1 MAVQSI
7 AQLKAWFR
15 KGLYPT
21 ERQFADL
28 IDSFRHKND
37 PIDVADI
44 SILSQALNGKFDAS
58 EGNALSERVDT
69 FEHSLE
75 RILTELEDQRELIRD
90 LSNRL
95 AALESYNQLKIL
107 TQAEFDALAAKDD
120 KVLYIVDDG
129 TSSANALQANEMP
142 GLMNDME
149 QEMDLT
155 YSYMDAMGAVVDPE
169 TISPTD
175 AVSTD
180 EIETVDVDEINDV
193 TNTDK
198 SKDDD
203 NL

>member
-1 MAVQSI
+1 M
-7 AQLKAWFR
+7 
-15 KGLYPT
+15 
-21 ERQFADL
+21 
-28 IDSFRHKND
+28 
-37 PIDVADI
+37 ADI

-58 EGNALSERVDT
+58 EGNALSGRVDA
-69 FEHSLE
+69 FEHNLE

-95 AALESYNQLKIL
+95 AALESNNQLKIL
-107 TQAEFDALAAKDD
+107 TQAEFNALAAKDD

-129 TSSANALQANEMP
+129 TSSANALQANEML

-149 QEMDLT
+149 EEMDLT

-180 EIETVDVDEINDV
+180 ETETVDIDEINDV
-193 TNTDK
+193 TNSDK
-198 SKDDD
+198 SEDGD

>member
-21 ERQFADL
+21 EQQFADL

-44 SILSQALNGKFDAS
+44 SILSQAFNGKFDAS
-58 EGNALSERVDT
+58 EGNALIKRVDK
-69 FEHSLE
+69 FEHNLE
-75 RILTELEDQRELIRD
+75 RILTELDDQRELIRD

-95 AALESYNQLKIL
+95 AVLESYNQLKIL
-107 TQAEFDALAAKDD
+107 TQAEFNALAAKDD

-149 QEMDLT
+149 EEMDLT
-155 YSYMDAMGAVVDPE
+155 YSYMDAMGAVVNPE

-180 EIETVDVDEINDV
+180 ETETVDIDEINDV
-193 TNTDK
+193 TNIDN
-198 SKDDD
+198 SEDGD

>member
-21 ERQFADL
+21 EQQFADL

-58 EGNALSERVDT
+58 EGNALSGRVDA
-69 FEHSLE
+69 FEHNLE
-75 RILTELEDQRELIRD
+75 RILTEQEDQRELIRD

-107 TQAEFDALAAKDD
+107 TQAEFNALAAKDD
-120 KVLYIVDDG
+120 KVLYIVVDG
-129 TSSANALQANEMP
+129 TSSANALQANQMP

-149 QEMDLT
+149 EEMDLT

-180 EIETVDVDEINDV
+180 ETETVDVDEINDV
-193 TNTDK
+193 TNSDK
-198 SKDDD
+198 SEDGD